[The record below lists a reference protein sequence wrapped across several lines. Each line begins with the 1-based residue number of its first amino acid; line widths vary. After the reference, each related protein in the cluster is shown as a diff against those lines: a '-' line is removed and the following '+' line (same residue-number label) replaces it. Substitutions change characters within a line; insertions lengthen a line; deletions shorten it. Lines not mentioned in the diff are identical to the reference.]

1 MNSFIQTTV
10 QENRYVW
17 KGTSAAGKT
26 LLLLLA
32 LCSFFSRFCL
42 NVALFHVS
50 LKCFIIMSE
59 TTLVRQVRYG
69 LIKARINHAGDIA
82 AMVLQVKSQRYS
94 SKVYSNDIV
103 EYRENLAH
111 MVF

>member
-1 MNSFIQTTV
+1 
-10 QENRYVW
+10 
-17 KGTSAAGKT
+17 
-26 LLLLLA
+26 
-32 LCSFFSRFCL
+32 
-42 NVALFHVS
+42 
-50 LKCFIIMSE
+50 MSE

-82 AMVLQVKSQRYS
+82 AMVVQVKSQRYS

-111 MVF
+111 MVILYIVTISFKIGNVYHRHDILPRYRYDEYFSTGSLLYSNNGMSLRSVYHDKNT